1 MASFSVFGRLL
12 ERRSQRK
19 GMEATSR
26 VIASLSDADLAD
38 MGAKRYHADQAG
50 FVN

>member
-12 ERRSQRK
+12 ERRAQQQGLKAQRL
-19 GMEATSR
+19 

-38 MGAKRYHADQAG
+38 MGAKRYHANQMAKS
-50 FVN
+50 